1 MTPTRWGLAV
11 VLVLAFG
18 LTATPAL
25 AGTYDVAACNAPGG
39 RGVNNSWTWTVR
51 ALDGAPTLDDAANYQ
66 LVGSCG
72 SPTGLIARPVV
83 GRRARWG
90 TWAEFGFAAPAST
103 AISKVRLWRHARG
116 LLPVDDPNTPE
127 NDSGR
132 WEVFAFYGDGNQVG
146 AESCK
151 PGAGPT
157 PNPCEIGA
165 TPFSSRSVNEMV
177 GRAPTFSAAIFCG
190 GDNGPLLLCRNG
202 DVNGPFAQYE
212 FQGAVVTVQDDTK
225 PAFTPSGGL
234 LSDNWHKVSEA
245 TSYDASDNTG
255 IRSARIALDGNTV
268 GVDNRSCDFTFK
280 VPCGQVKGGT
290 IQITDPVADG
300 FHDMRVAATDAA
312 GNETFVDRKVAIDG
326 NAPSV
331 SWERPRGR
339 NIVLSVSDEA
349 SGVAGG
355 QIFIRNSGAE
365 PFRPLPTNLA
375 GGRLTA
381 AVDQGTPRRVDVRAN
396 VTDVAGNTASGAPVR
411 LSLTSVRAGGRTRG
425 IRGNR
430 ATVGYRRSALVRG
443 RLTLSAGQPVG
454 GVPIEITAT
463 VRLAGSNAQV
473 IGSTTTSRTGRFSFR
488 VPAGPSRVLRFVF
501 PGSGDALRSARGLGL
516 RVRASSTIHASR
528 TRLSG
533 GGLVRFTGTV
543 RHAGQ
548 PLPRTGLVVVLQGH
562 VRGHWQTFADTRTN
576 ARGRWRARYRFV
588 GRPGSYPIRVRIR
601 RQNGFPF
608 DLGYSRTLRVRVG

>member
-1 MTPTRWGLAV
+1 M
-11 VLVLAFG
+11 VLVLAAG
-18 LTATPAL
+18 VLAAPAW

-39 RGVNNSWTWTVR
+39 RGVNNSWSWAVE
-51 ALDGAPTLDDAANYQ
+51 TLNNTTSDADRANYQ
-66 LVGSCG
+66 LLGSCA
-72 SPTGLIARPVV
+72 SAMGLI
-83 GRRARWG
+83 GR
-90 TWAEFGFAAPAST
+90 AAPAGRARFGTLAQFSFT
-103 AISKVRLWRHARG
+103 PPANTVISKVRLWRRAYAYAPG
-116 LLPVDDPNTPE
+116 DDPNTPE
-127 NDSGR
+127 NESGR
-132 WEVFAFYGDGNQVG
+132 WEVYAFFGGGNQIG

-151 PGAGPT
+151 PAVGPF
-157 PNPCEIGA
+157 PNPCQVGA

-177 GRAPTFSAAIFCG
+177 GRGDIFTAGIICG
-190 GDNGPLLLCRNG
+190 TPSDPIVLCRNG
-202 DVNGPFAQYE
+202 DGTDAWGQYE
-212 FQGAVVTVQDDTK
+212 FQGAVVTIQDDTE
-225 PAFTPSGGL
+225 PTFAPSGGL
-234 LSDNWHKVSEA
+234 LSDNWRKVTEV

-268 GVDNRSCDFTFK
+268 GVDNRACDFTFK
-280 VPCGQVKGGT
+280 VPCGQVNAGA
-290 IQITDPVADG
+290 IRITEPVADG
-300 FHDMRVAATDAA
+300 FHDMRLAATDAA

-349 SGVAGG
+349 SGVASG
-355 QIFIRNSGAE
+355 QIFVRNSGAE

-381 AVDQGTPRRVDVRAN
+381 AVDRGTPRRVDVRAN
-396 VTDVAGNTASGAPVR
+396 VTDIAGNTASGAPVR
-411 LSLTSVRAGGRTRG
+411 LSLTSVRAGGRTRR

-430 ATVGYRRSALVRG
+430 VIVGYRRSALVRG
-443 RLTLSAGQPVG
+443 RVTLSAGQSVRA
-454 GVPIEITAT
+454 VPIEVTAT
-463 VRLAGSNAQV
+463 VRLAGAHAQV
-473 IGSTTTSRTGRFSFR
+473 IGSTTTSRTGRFAFR

-501 PGSGDALRSARGLGL
+501 PGAGDALRSARGLGL

-533 GGLVRFTGTV
+533 GGLVRFTGTI

-562 VRGHWQTFADTRTN
+562 VRGGWQTFADTRTD
-576 ARGRWRARYRFV
+576 ARGHWRARYRFV

>member
-1 MTPTRWGLAV
+1 
-11 VLVLAFG
+11 
-18 LTATPAL
+18 
-25 AGTYDVAACNAPGG
+25 
-39 RGVNNSWTWTVR
+39 
-51 ALDGAPTLDDAANYQ
+51 
-66 LVGSCG
+66 
-72 SPTGLIARPVV
+72 
-83 GRRARWG
+83 
-90 TWAEFGFAAPAST
+90 
-103 AISKVRLWRHARG
+103 
-116 LLPVDDPNTPE
+116 
-127 NDSGR
+127 
-132 WEVFAFYGDGNQVG
+132 
-146 AESCK
+146 
-151 PGAGPT
+151 
-157 PNPCEIGA
+157 
-165 TPFSSRSVNEMV
+165 
-177 GRAPTFSAAIFCG
+177 
-190 GDNGPLLLCRNG
+190 
-202 DVNGPFAQYE
+202 
-212 FQGAVVTVQDDTK
+212 
-225 PAFTPSGGL
+225 
-234 LSDNWHKVSEA
+234 
-245 TSYDASDNTG
+245 
-255 IRSARIALDGNTV
+255 
-268 GVDNRSCDFTFK
+268 
-280 VPCGQVKGGT
+280 
-290 IQITDPVADG
+290 
-300 FHDMRVAATDAA
+300 
-312 GNETFVDRKVAIDG
+312 
-326 NAPSV
+326 
-331 SWERPRGR
+331 
-339 NIVLSVSDEA
+339 
-349 SGVAGG
+349 VAGG

-548 PLPRTGLVVVLQGH
+548 PLPRTGLVLVLQGH